1 MSPYRA
7 ARRAG
12 AEAAGKAALEAA
24 LAKAAGNQSAAAREL
39 GMDRSNFRREAVRLG
54 ILERGVQR

>member
-12 AEAAGKAALEAA
+12 AEAAGKAAIEET
-24 LAKAAGNQSAAAREL
+24 LAKTGGNISAAAREL
-39 GMDRSNFRREAVRLG
+39 GMDRSNFRREAVRFG
-54 ILERGVQR
+54 ILERGAQR